1 MMLCGFSAEEAE
13 IGLHPSNRKKA
24 DEWPQESL
32 KNTEI
37 LFISPERRSKRK
49 PGGVAVSVE
58 GEELCPGLG
67 KQGWVLGSCQFFLQ
81 LKFSCNSLLLM
92 LSWPWFMSYLLPF
105 AKQKEKH
112 ILCLLAWFHV
122 IKEGRG
128 HAPKWHKGIKQ
139 ESKLKNPKLRPSRI
153 IKEVVKQRGNGLLV
167 SWRTA
172 DRAG

>member
-1 MMLCGFSAEEAE
+1 MSGPRKAWKTQKYCSFLQRGGAKE
-13 IGLHPSNRKKA
+13 NR
-24 DEWPQESL
+24 
-32 KNTEI
+32 
-37 LFISPERRSKRK
+37 
-49 PGGVAVSVE
+49 GGAVSVE

-128 HAPKWHKGIKQ
+128 QAPKWHKGIKQ